1 MILRKDGSD
10 MCGRECLCEQLTD
23 VDAIEQMSTALH
35 SLCQPLTTLQ
45 CRLEMAELV
54 GTMDGYREAVT
65 HALAECTRLVDGV
78 GSMRE
83 ILRAARPADGAR
95 ARTALKVT

>member
-1 MILRKDGSD
+1 
-10 MCGRECLCEQLTD
+10 MCGCEGLCERT
-23 VDAIEQMSTALH
+23 VDGEAMEQMGKALH

-54 GTMDGYREAVT
+54 GTMDAYREAVA
-65 HALAECTRLVDGV
+65 HALNECARLVEGV

-83 ILRAARPADGAR
+83 ILRPAQPGDGAADGTR
-95 ARTALKVT
+95 LRSV